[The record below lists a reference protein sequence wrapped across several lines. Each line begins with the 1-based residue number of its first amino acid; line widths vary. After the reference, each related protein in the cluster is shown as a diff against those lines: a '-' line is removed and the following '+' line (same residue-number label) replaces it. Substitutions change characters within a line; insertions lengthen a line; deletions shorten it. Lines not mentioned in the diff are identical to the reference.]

1 MRRLSRVGFVAA
13 CAGLVLCALGLGAAV
28 VDYTAPPWRWSG
40 AGSGWLLVSGAF
52 CLLGFFVTATGGA
65 LSLASFLRSRKQG
78 EPHPN
83 ASARRWTAAFGVA
96 ALLCIAFS
104 FWLAVSAQ
112 SAYQRYVHPLALAEE
127 NRLDSLSPDAVA
139 RTYIE
144 THSASLEYWLSDANQ
159 RSDWRADNVEVELQ
173 QSRRG
178 QRAGAGA
185 AEVRRRLGQRHP
197 HLPGD
202 LQDATRQQAVHAH
215 HRGIATLRQRALA
228 DLRTSGLR
236 DEAKGL
242 AEIPWLG
249 ARRRSPG

>member
-159 RSDWRADNVEVELQ
+159 RSDWRADNVKWNFSNLAGVSGLELAPLKYGGDWDNDT
-173 QSRRG
+173 RTF
-178 QRAGAGA
+178 RATY
-185 AEVRRRLGQRHP
+185 RTRLGNRP
-197 HLPGD
+197 Y
-202 LQDATRQQAVHAH
+202 TRIIAVSRLYDSA
-215 HRGIATLRQRALA
+215 
-228 DLRTSGLR
+228 
-236 DEAKGL
+236 
-242 AEIPWLG
+242 PWQISYFG
-249 ARRRSPG
+249 SP